1 MIKIKWMVPLMMGFL
16 LAGCGPDTIFV
27 RPGLDTPSLH
37 VANGYRL
44 LERGKVDDAYR
55 EFERAKELEPYCVKA
70 YVGLGLTLGKMGD
83 IDAGMKTLAT
93 AERIA
98 GSAQEHEAV
107 QDGYAQLNALK
118 RTGQS
123 GIQRDRI
130 HPKNPLRDMK

>member
-1 MIKIKWMVPLMMGFL
+1 MIKIKWMVPLLMGFF

-27 RPGLDTPSLH
+27 RPGLDTPAQH
-37 VANGYRL
+37 VANGYQL

-70 YVGLGLTLGKMGD
+70 YVGLAVALGKRGD
-83 IDAGMKTLAT
+83 IDGGMKTLAV

-107 QDGYAQLNALK
+107 QKGYAQLNE
-118 RTGQS
+118 
-123 GIQRDRI
+123 II
-130 HPKNPLRDMK
+130 HSRQDNDQER

>member
-1 MIKIKWMVPLMMGFL
+1 LVLADGGFAMIKIKWVVPLLIGFC

-27 RPGLDTPSLH
+27 RPGLDTSALH

-70 YVGLGLTLGKMGD
+70 YVGLGLALGKKGD
-83 IDAGMKTLAT
+83 FDGGMKTLAV

-98 GSAQEHEAV
+98 GSAQEHEEV
-107 QDGYAQLNALK
+107 QKGYAQLNALK
-118 RTGQS
+118 HNGQV
-123 GIQRDRI
+123 GGQ
-130 HPKNPLRDMK
+130 